1 MKELTNKLQERI
13 IKILMKRYPITT
25 DELVKEIGMRKDVV
39 QKEIKKLEREG
50 VIALEVLPDKIFVR
64 LLRRDFMF
72 FNEKKIDRNI
82 IVEQENLK
90 NLKKNA
96 ENNAAYI

>member
-13 IKILMKRYPITT
+13 IKILMKKYPITT

>member
-1 MKELTNKLQERI
+1 MKEVINKLQERI

-25 DELVKEIGMRKDVV
+25 DEIINEFGMRKDVV
-39 QKEIKKLEREG
+39 EKEIKKLEREG
-50 VIALEVLPDKIFVR
+50 VIALDVLPDKIFVR

-96 ENNAAYI
+96 ENNVAYI

>member
-1 MKELTNKLQERI
+1 
-13 IKILMKRYPITT
+13 MKRYPITT

-82 IVEQENLK
+82 IIEQENLK

>member
-1 MKELTNKLQERI
+1 MKEVINKLQERI

-25 DELVKEIGMRKDVV
+25 DEIVNEFGMRKDVV
-39 QKEIKKLEREG
+39 EKEIKKLEREG
-50 VIALEVLPDKIFVR
+50 VIALDVLPDKIFVR

-96 ENNAAYI
+96 ENNVAYI

>member
-1 MKELTNKLQERI
+1 MKDVTNKLQERI

-50 VIALEVLPDKIFVR
+50 VIALEVLPDKIFIR
-64 LLRRDFMF
+64 LLRTDFMF

>member
-1 MKELTNKLQERI
+1 MKEVTNKLQEQI
-13 IKILMKRYPITT
+13 IKILMKKYPITT
-25 DELVKEIGMRKDVV
+25 DELVKELGTRKYVV
-39 QKEIKKLEREG
+39 QTEIKRLEKEG
-50 VIALEVLPDKIFVR
+50 IIALDVIPDKIFVR

-96 ENNAAYI
+96 ENNVAYI

>member
-1 MKELTNKLQERI
+1 MKDVTNKLQERI

-82 IVEQENLK
+82 IIEQENLK

>member
-1 MKELTNKLQERI
+1 MKEVTNKLQEQI
-13 IKILMKRYPITT
+13 IKILMNKYPITT
-25 DELVKEIGMRKDVV
+25 DELVKELGTRKYVV
-39 QKEIKKLEREG
+39 QTEIKRLEIEG
-50 VIALEVLPDKIFVR
+50 IIALEVLPDKIFVR

-96 ENNAAYI
+96 ENNVAYI